1 MAALKRV
8 FCYWMPQ
15 PPPTAIFCANDAMAL
30 QVHFVIRQ
38 RGLRMPDD
46 VALVG
51 FDDVRE
57 ATQVDPPLTTVANR
71 SDEVGVQAVKL
82 FVERVAMGPDQPGRI
97 LEGPL
102 PLIPRESPLGRSG
115 THPPI
120 PQS

>member
-1 MAALKRV
+1 MAHGSAEAGLLLLAA
-8 FCYWMPQ
+8 Q

-57 ATQVDPPLTTVANR
+57 ATEVDPPLTTVANR
-71 SDEVGVQAVKL
+71 SDEVGVHAVQL
-82 FVERVAMGPDQPGRI
+82 LLERMAIGRDQPRR
-97 LEGPL
+97 LVHRPL
-102 PLIPRESPLGRSG
+102 PLITRESTLRPSG
-115 THPPI
+115 THH
-120 PQS
+120 

>member
-1 MAALKRV
+1 
-8 FCYWMPQ
+8 
-15 PPPTAIFCANDAMAL
+15 MAL

-57 ATQVDPPLTTVANR
+57 ATLVDPPLTTVANR
-71 SDEVGVQAVKL
+71 SDEVGVQVVQL
-82 FVERVAMGPDQPGRI
+82 LLERMAMDRRPPGRI
-97 LEGPL
+97 VHRPL
-102 PLIPRESPLGRSG
+102 PLITRESTLGRSR
-115 THPPI
+115 TPTPT